1 MRGVTVALPEPA
13 REKLAEIELQRAQT
27 EDAQR
32 SCRQRLNALP
42 TDADGL
48 RAQLT
53 SERDKLAAQYRQLSM
68 LRSRI
73 NQWHMELRLPPGSK
87 LEPAPAIDIKLK
99 PGETLKAAIE
109 AVREKI
115 ADVQL
120 RELAQVRR
128 APLRK
133 QSQLQAVSEYLTRL
147 AAGAAE
153 NRVDARGNA
162 RVMWAEDMVAGKDD
176 VLGLLAFALGPEQ
189 LLAAFSRDLELE
201 PEPADAL
208 SSGERD
214 KRISELSDSL
224 LSLERRE
231 EGLMRAAQDGIDVL
245 RRGDA
250 DPRCVLGVTV
260 IKAQAQVA

>member
-48 RAQLT
+48 RARLT

-73 NQWHMELRLPPGSK
+73 NQWHMELRLPPGSR

-128 APLRK
+128 APAAKAKPTTGCQRI
-133 QSQLQAVSEYLTRL
+133 SH
-147 AAGAAE
+147 AAGCG
-153 NRVDARGNA
+153 RG
-162 RVMWAEDMVAGKDD
+162 RK
-176 VLGLLAFALGPEQ
+176 
-189 LLAAFSRDLELE
+189 
-201 PEPADAL
+201 
-208 SSGERD
+208 SG
-214 KRISELSDSL
+214 ST
-224 LSLERRE
+224 
-231 EGLMRAAQDGIDVL
+231 
-245 RRGDA
+245 RGA
-250 DPRCVLGVTV
+250 MPG
-260 IKAQAQVA
+260 

>member
-1 MRGVTVALPEPA
+1 
-13 REKLAEIELQRAQT
+13 
-27 EDAQR
+27 
-32 SCRQRLNALP
+32 
-42 TDADGL
+42 
-48 RAQLT
+48 
-53 SERDKLAAQYRQLSM
+53 
-68 LRSRI
+68 
-73 NQWHMELRLPPGSK
+73 
-87 LEPAPAIDIKLK
+87 
-99 PGETLKAAIE
+99 
-109 AVREKI
+109 
-115 ADVQL
+115 
-120 RELAQVRR
+120 
-128 APLRK
+128 
-133 QSQLQAVSEYLTRL
+133 
-147 AAGAAE
+147 
-153 NRVDARGNA
+153 
-162 RVMWAEDMVAGKDD
+162 MWAEDMVAGKDD

>member
-1 MRGVTVALPEPA
+1 M
-13 REKLAEIELQRAQT
+13 
-27 EDAQR
+27 
-32 SCRQRLNALP
+32 
-42 TDADGL
+42 
-48 RAQLT
+48 
-53 SERDKLAAQYRQLSM
+53 
-68 LRSRI
+68 
-73 NQWHMELRLPPGSK
+73 
-87 LEPAPAIDIKLK
+87 
-99 PGETLKAAIE
+99 
-109 AVREKI
+109 REKI

-201 PEPADAL
+201 PEPCAYRKSNPDIFVMQCA
-208 SSGERD
+208 ED
-214 KRISELSDSL
+214 W
-224 LSLERRE
+224 
-231 EGLMRAAQDGIDVL
+231 AAKNTPCPFYGA
-245 RRGDA
+245 R
-250 DPRCVLGVTV
+250 
-260 IKAQAQVA
+260 

>member
-32 SCRQRLNALP
+32 SCQQRLNALP

-48 RAQLT
+48 RARLT

-73 NQWHMELRLPPGSK
+73 NQWHMELRLPPGSR

-120 RELAQVRR
+120 REL